1 MIGLASLLIDALS
14 IDDVV
19 ISSGASSAVPIIVN
33 FEAVVGDLIAI
44 PLDTNF
50 IALAS
55 NSGEQAPA
63 GVILEVV
70 GQALIALLSDQVE
83 VVAIDFRLDAFSIA
97 QLLEGLAP
105 CNSTDDLDAGSIRD
119 DFAFVFAGQTFSS
132 EGVVVIAER

>member
-1 MIGLASLLIDALS
+1 MIALASLLIDALAV
-14 IDDVV
+14 DDVV
-19 ISSGASSAVPIIVN
+19 VSSGASSAVPIIVN

-44 PLDTNF
+44 SLDADF

-63 GVILEVV
+63 SVILEVV

-83 VVAIDFRLDAFSIA
+83 AVAIDFRLDTFSIA

-119 DFAFVFAGQTFSS
+119 DFAFVFAGQTLSS
-132 EGVVVIAER
+132 EFVVISAER